1 MFLFSLLLWRE
12 FDAFCCVVMEKEEVI
27 LTKDGGAAG
36 SGGNNPKSHD
46 AFIDR
51 SKVRILLCDN
61 DHKSSGEILTLL
73 CECSYQ
79 GIALYATPIL
89 P

>member
-1 MFLFSLLLWRE
+1 MCVYVFVVVWRD
-12 FDAFCCVVMEKEEVI
+12 FDVFCCVVMEKEEVI
-27 LTKDGGAAG
+27 LIKDGGGAG
-36 SGGNNPKSHD
+36 CGGDNPKSND

-61 DHKSSGEILTLL
+61 DHKSSEEIVTLL

-79 GIALYATPIL
+79 GIAL
-89 P
+89 